1 EEKRIE
7 GEQAAN
13 LAVQKEQE
21 EQTAQSF
28 TPYWN
33 FPMIDDDD
41 DEHTIQYRI
50 YLERSSKTITPDLST
65 EEPNNSLSMGD
76 KHLDTILETESDEV
90 IKSSVKDLVLIPS
103 ESEGIFNMCDV
114 PSCDKKHFD
123 AESDLRESL
132 LNRDTSIVY
141 SSRIESLLEEFA
153 GELASIAPIP
163 PGINK
168 AGFDQEENIRRVE
181 QLLND
186 SPPLDVLN
194 DHFEIFSDSNNDY
207 TLSDVDSFKD
217 IDYVEASPPDSEL
230 FSLEEVEDVI
240 LYEKLLNI
248 NLLIAK
254 IESLNNNPIPD
265 YVLKSPSSSLIPR
278 SYGEMRSDSTTYHS
292 DISLPEYDSFH
303 FEIEPDSGDLISSV
317 MDDIFERN
325 EDNYFDL
332 EGGEIDT
339 SPNVDDDHYFPFT
352 FVI

>member
-1 EEKRIE
+1 M
-7 GEQAAN
+7 
-13 LAVQKEQE
+13 
-21 EQTAQSF
+21 
-28 TPYWN
+28 Y
-33 FPMIDDDD
+33 
-41 DEHTIQYRI
+41 
-50 YLERSSKTITPDLST
+50 
-65 EEPNNSLSMGD
+65 GD
-76 KHLDTILETESDEV
+76 AHLNTILETESDEV
-90 IKSSVKDLVLIPS
+90 IKSSVEDLVPIPS

-132 LNRDTSIVY
+132 LNRDTLIVY
-141 SSRIESLLEEFA
+141 SPKIDSLLEEFA
-153 GELASIAPIP
+153 GELTPIHLEL
-163 PGINK
+163 IK
-168 AGFDQEENIRRVE
+168 
-181 QLLND
+181 L
-186 SPPLDVLN
+186 
-194 DHFEIFSDSNNDY
+194 IFSDSNNDY

-230 FSLEEVEDVI
+230 VSLEEVEDVI

-265 YVLKSPSSSLIPR
+265 YVLKPLRIR
-278 SYGEMRSDSTTYHS
+278 SYGETRSGSTTYHS

-325 EDNYFDL
+325 EDNYFDP

-352 FVI
+352 FVIRIFLPYLTYPKDFSLLLSYGNEYTIFDPGIFAYIDVLDFEDSRAHGFVHSYTQASYPQLHLGNLISKSY